1 MYCCPTCRRFEGEEE
16 MKMAERHHKKR
27 TKMKDLNK
35 NMYLCAKKM
44 PIGGIEDRCYR
55 SYRCY
60 RVDRYN
66 RSYRYNRC
74 KDIKSKN
81 HGNRR

>member
-1 MYCCPTCRRFEGEEE
+1 
-16 MKMAERHHKKR
+16 
-27 TKMKDLNK
+27 MKDLNK

-55 SYRCY
+55 SYR
-60 RVDRYN
+60 VDRYN

>member
-1 MYCCPTCRRFEGEEE
+1 
-16 MKMAERHHKKR
+16 
-27 TKMKDLNK
+27 MKDLNK

-44 PIGGIEDRCYR
+44 PIGGIED
-55 SYRCY
+55 RCY

>member
-1 MYCCPTCRRFEGEEE
+1 
-16 MKMAERHHKKR
+16 
-27 TKMKDLNK
+27 MKDLNK

-55 SYRCY
+55 
-60 RVDRYN
+60 YN

-74 KDIKSKN
+74 KDIKIINNQN
-81 HGNRR
+81 HGNRRQSA